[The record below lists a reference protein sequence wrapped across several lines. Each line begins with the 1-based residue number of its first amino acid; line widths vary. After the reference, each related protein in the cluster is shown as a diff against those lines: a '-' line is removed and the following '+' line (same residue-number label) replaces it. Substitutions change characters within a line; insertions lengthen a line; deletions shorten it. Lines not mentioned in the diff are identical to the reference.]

1 MGVVTKIAQ
10 KATGFLTNCSYK
22 DLAILGV
29 IALIPILAVI
39 LLIVKKTSCK
49 HRKMDYYPI
58 DDRRQTKH
66 PKRIRT
72 KTRTVDTY
80 YMPRKRRVF
89 YVKTKAPKKRR
100 VKTKVVYTRADRST
114 MLATGLF
121 GLGLGV
127 MAHRAILED
136 LKKLH

>member
-1 MGVVTKIAQ
+1 MGVITKIMQ
-10 KATGFLTNCSYK
+10 KVTGFLAACSYT

-29 IALIPILAVI
+29 IVLIPVLAII
-39 LLIVKKTSCK
+39 LLIVKKTSRK
-49 HRKMDYYPI
+49 HRKMDRYPI
-58 DDRRQTKH
+58 DNRWQTKR
-66 PKRIRT
+66 PKRVRA
-72 KTRTVDTY
+72 KTRTVEAY

-100 VKTKVVYTRADRST
+100 IKTKVVYARADRST

-136 LKKLH
+136 SKKLH